1 MDEHKIAG
9 MQDTAFTTK
18 DGQTMEGK
26 TIYTEKSF
34 PPGRGMGYQTDRFFL
49 SSAKLA
55 ALDFKP
61 TVGQTIEVYYNRFG
75 KVQTIRL
82 VDTIDVG

>member
-1 MDEHKIAG
+1 MDEQKIVG
-9 MQDTAFTTK
+9 MQDTAFKTK
-18 DGQTMEGK
+18 DGQMMEGK
-26 TIYTEKSF
+26 TVYTEQSF
-34 PPGRGMGYQTDRFFL
+34 PPGRGAGYRTDKFFL
-49 SSAKLA
+49 SAAKLE

-82 VDTIDVG
+82 VDVIDIG